1 MRALLALF
9 LCFLLTYD
17 TLAARASLP
26 WFAMA
31 LSIGAIVVLFLYAAL
46 EANGAFDVR
55 GESRRRCAECLFRT
69 GHNLGC
75 SQRGA

>member
-31 LSIGAIVVLFLYAAL
+31 LSIGAIVALFLYAAL
-46 EANGAFDVR
+46 ESNGALDTHCHECCFTR
-55 GESRRRCAECLFRT
+55 GHHVGCSRR
-69 GHNLGC
+69 GV
-75 SQRGA
+75 